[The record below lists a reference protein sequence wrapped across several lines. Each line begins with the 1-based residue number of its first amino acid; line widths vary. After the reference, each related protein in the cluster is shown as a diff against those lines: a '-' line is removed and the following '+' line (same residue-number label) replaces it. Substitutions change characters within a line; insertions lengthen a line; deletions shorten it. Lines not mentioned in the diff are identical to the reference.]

1 MRESRQDFK
10 VPDHGLNVALVIG
23 GIGAAAIALLVV
35 AGWALSASGP
45 SFTKALP
52 TAAAP
57 GPTAAVMIAARPSTS
72 FIVPTPTF
80 VTPSVLPTGPRDPL
94 LPPEIA
100 APEFPT
106 AARPAPPTPQNP
118 PVTPPPTKATPPPAA
133 VSGVALRCDAGRHGA
148 KATVSLVSTG
158 PVVVTVTA
166 AGESRTQTV
175 SGRASVS
182 VVVDAP
188 NPRTVTC
195 SAVVAGKQLG
205 PIPAR

>member
-106 AARPAPPTPQNP
+106 ATRPAPP
-118 PVTPPPTKATPPPAA
+118 VPPPPPKTTPPPAA
-133 VSGVALRCDAGRHGA
+133 VSGVAFRCDAGRRGA

>member
-10 VPDHGLNVALVIG
+10 APGHGLNAALVIG
-23 GIGAAAIALLVV
+23 GIGATAIALLVV
-35 AGWALSASGP
+35 AGWALSAGGP
-45 SFTKALP
+45 SFAKALP
-52 TAAAP
+52 TGAAP
-57 GPTAAVMIAARPSTS
+57 GPTAAAMIAARPSTS

-106 AARPAPPTPQNP
+106 ATRPAPSTSQHP
-118 PVTPPPTKATPPPAA
+118 PVVPPPTKVTPPAPA
-133 VSGVALRCDAGRHGA
+133 VTGVALRCDAGRQGA

-166 AGESRTQTV
+166 AGESRTETV

-182 VVVDAP
+182 VVAEAP
-188 NPRTVTC
+188 NPRAVTC
-195 SAVVAGKQLG
+195 SALVADRQLG